1 MLKIMYV
8 YYNLCVVILF
18 QGVFG
23 LKGSYGD
30 LGMDGMQVMNLRYKN
45 SIKYVYIEQNSSI
58 MQIYIYE

>member
-45 SIKYVYIEQNSSI
+45 SIKYV
-58 MQIYIYE
+58 